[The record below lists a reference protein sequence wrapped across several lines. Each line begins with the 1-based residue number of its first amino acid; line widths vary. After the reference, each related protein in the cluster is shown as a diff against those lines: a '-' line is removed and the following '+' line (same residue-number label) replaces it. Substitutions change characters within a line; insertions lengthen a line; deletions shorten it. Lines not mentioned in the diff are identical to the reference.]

1 MLDGSAGNDRL
12 FAGNG
17 ATDLIGGP
25 NDILKGNTGAD
36 TYVFMGDF
44 GNDEITNYNS
54 AKDVIQLD
62 ASDFAKSRSFSD
74 WSEHRYSGRQPWH
87 DNIGWRPTFQ
97 CAF

>member
-12 FAGNG
+12 LAGKS

-54 AKDVIQLD
+54 AKDVIQLELKWTRG
-62 ASDFAKSRSFSD
+62 AGPLESV
-74 WSEHRYSGRQPWH
+74 
-87 DNIGWRPTFQ
+87 
-97 CAF
+97 C